1 MSLACLITL
10 PTFITLVTLF
20 FWTVTSN
27 IFGDEADNGGW
38 DYHNENSWWDN
49 VDMKPEK
56 MDGIKLVLNLL
67 LLAIASGTLLAPIS
81 LAESGQHMKFNEG
94 SLAASMFMFGNLL
107 FVSFWY
113 HLYID
118 GVSL

>member
-1 MSLACLITL
+1 
-10 PTFITLVTLF
+10 
-20 FWTVTSN
+20 
-27 IFGDEADNGGW
+27 
-38 DYHNENSWWDN
+38 
-49 VDMKPEK
+49 MKPEK

-81 LAESGQHMKFNEG
+81 MAESRQHMKFNEG
-94 SLAASMFMFGNLL
+94 SLAASMFMFAKFL

-113 HLYID
+113 HLNID